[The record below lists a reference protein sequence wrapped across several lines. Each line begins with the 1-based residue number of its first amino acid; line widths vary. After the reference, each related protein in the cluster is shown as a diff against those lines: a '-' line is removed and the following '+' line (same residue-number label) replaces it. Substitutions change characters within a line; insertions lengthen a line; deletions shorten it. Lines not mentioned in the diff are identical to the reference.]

1 MKTNSN
7 YLIRKTHRYLGLFL
21 GIQFIFW
28 TVGGLYFS
36 WNNIDKVHGDHLRKH
51 PPLLTGN
58 LNLVSPQKAINELN
72 SISKIDAVISLEVV
86 NVLNV
91 PTYRITYL
99 ANNKKQIALANGQ
112 TGDLRGNLTK
122 EEAVAIA
129 ESLYIPD
136 NKIDRVEYITE
147 VDKHSEYREKPLPA
161 WGIFFDH
168 PDAPAIYVGANTGA
182 FEAIRHDT
190 WRTFDFLWML
200 HTMDFEARDNF
211 GNKLLQ
217 AFSVL
222 GLITVISGFILY
234 YISSPTIRKLKKRKG
249 KTKNQKK

>member
-7 YLIRKTHRYLGLFL
+7 YLIRKSHRYLGLFL

-36 WNNIDKVHGDHLRKH
+36 WNNIDNVHGDHLRKH
-51 PPLLTGN
+51 PPLLSGEIN
-58 LNLVSPQKAINELN
+58 LISPNNALAQLNQESKIN
-72 SISKIDAVISLEVV
+72 SIISLEVV
-86 NVLNV
+86 NVLNK

-99 ANNKKQIALANGQ
+99 VNKTNEKVALVDGE
-112 TGDLRGNLTK
+112 TGNLRGELTK
-122 EEAVAIA
+122 EEAVSIA
-129 ESLYIPD
+129 ESLYIPES
-136 NKIDRVEYITE
+136 KIDRVEYITE

-161 WGIFFDH
+161 WAIFFDH
-168 PDAPAIYVGANTGA
+168 PDAPAIYIGATTGT

-200 HTMDFEARDNF
+200 HTMDFEGRDNF

-222 GLITVISGFILY
+222 GLITVMSGFVLF
-234 YISSPTIRKLKKRKG
+234 YISSPTVRKIKKKV
-249 KTKNQKK
+249 KK